1 MIFYALIGLPV
12 NGFFF
17 AYLGDLYGKT
27 VIISICLQ
35 IVMISN

>member
-27 VIISICLQ
+27 VGFF
-35 IVMISN
+35 